1 MINQSDIDAATIGL
15 QRHAST
21 AAAQASNALMAR
33 HRKIDEL
40 EMCIEANL
48 EEIPA
53 PGLDV
58 FCGECGRNE
67 WALNARRLAEKIYEK
82 GWMVVSLQTF
92 HVECDVCL
100 AYQEP
105 ESNFARQYQSDSGG
119 VL

>member
-1 MINQSDIDAATIGL
+1 MNTQDINETITGL
-15 QRHAST
+15 QRPAST

-48 EEIPA
+48 VEIPA
-53 PGLDV
+53 PGVDV
-58 FCGECGRNE
+58 FCGECGKNE
-67 WALNARRLAEKIYEK
+67 WETDTRQLAEKIYEK

-105 ESNFARQYQSDSGG
+105 ETNFARQYQSDSGG
-119 VL
+119 QL